1 MAKLTAVRGIKKDGK
16 TVIAGYKVALPKIE
30 LEKCGFKERRR
41 VKNYYRKGGN
51 SHCS

>member
-1 MAKLTAVRGIKKDGK
+1 MAKLTAVKGIKKDGK

-41 VKNYYRKGGN
+41 T
-51 SHCS
+51 